1 MRIPKQMRTSL
12 LALTAVFLFC
22 IIIVCMAFAEETE
35 FADLTEQNAS
45 AEAEIVFLLDT
56 SESMK
61 TQDRAMRAVDAIRQG
76 AYSLPSNYPVG
87 MISYGTEVWEVM
99 PLSTDRQKLDM
110 QLDQIQYGGYTNAG
124 AGLSQAVA
132 LFSESNEKERYI
144 IMLSDGEIDMPDT
157 ERARQSRE
165 DYLQAA
171 ADAKEKGINIFI
183 IAVGNAWKTPQVH
196 IFDAAEMTNGAIYFE
211 GQSGSL
217 SQIIGKITD
226 ERISFPHEILEITDR
241 RDGEAV
247 VQASFPD
254 GASRVSI
261 LVLNSD
267 GIEQVT
273 VKDKIKEADETKD
286 RVTKDK
292 AIQDNGEKGGKTK
305 DNKTKASETKDKNA
319 ESTKEENAE
328 ITEDRKAILGAADIK
343 NTKDIEDTKST
354 KDKITGKIIT
364 GKYFAVGS

>member
-132 LFSESNEKERYI
+132 LFSESNEKNDI
-144 IMLSDGEIDMPDT
+144 SLCCPT
-157 ERARQSRE
+157 
-165 DYLQAA
+165 
-171 ADAKEKGINIFI
+171 AKSIC
-183 IAVGNAWKTPQVH
+183 
-196 IFDAAEMTNGAIYFE
+196 
-211 GQSGSL
+211 
-217 SQIIGKITD
+217 
-226 ERISFPHEILEITDR
+226 RIPKEH
-241 RDGEAV
+241 
-247 VQASFPD
+247 
-254 GASRVSI
+254 VSP
-261 LVLNSD
+261 
-267 GIEQVT
+267 E
-273 VKDKIKEADETKD
+273 
-286 RVTKDK
+286 
-292 AIQDNGEKGGKTK
+292 
-305 DNKTKASETKDKNA
+305 
-319 ESTKEENAE
+319 
-328 ITEDRKAILGAADIK
+328 
-343 NTKDIEDTKST
+343 
-354 KDKITGKIIT
+354 KIISRRLPMQ
-364 GKYFAVGS
+364 KKRELIFSS